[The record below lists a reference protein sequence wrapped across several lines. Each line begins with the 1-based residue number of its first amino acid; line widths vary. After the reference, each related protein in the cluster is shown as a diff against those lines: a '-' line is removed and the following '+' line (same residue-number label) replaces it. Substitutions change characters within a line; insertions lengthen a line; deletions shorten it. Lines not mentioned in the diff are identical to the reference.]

1 MPSPEE
7 GKGKTRRIHA
17 GELIYV
23 ILVTLLLL
31 GALVPK
37 DKTLRDVMQDPVSM
51 IEVDQT
57 VIALALAL
65 FLPAVLPR
73 LKKLKL
79 FGVEA
84 ELRDEVQRVKDR
96 ADELGR
102 ELKQTEQTV
111 AFTQY
116 RQEAALF
123 TIATALSRK
132 MFTPDAQ
139 DRRAG
144 KSLKESPLQIGQ
156 LDFIESWILTR
167 LLYRVLD
174 AYQRGHGEDFGV
186 DCPLHDEP
194 TLMAFFRILTG
205 KRDLFIWYSGT
216 GIKLAG
222 RSFPDSVD
230 VHDAESV
237 REHLNAVYEPLGL
250 TWLPSLGFENAELL
264 VMTKEK
270 AESLQISTVSDLRDQ
285 ARDLVF
291 GANREYFLRDWLYPQ
306 LKRNGVK
313 FKDTTEV
320 GINDRLGGL
329 INDDYQV
336 GVTWG
341 TDGFA
346 DYRKLQ
352 VITPDEVFPKLP
364 QYAMPVCRTDVAE
377 QVEAALQ
384 GWRITED
391 QIRDLNQRVERE
403 GVRDPQEP
411 ALPGIVD
418 EYYNRHSK

>member
-156 LDFIESWILTR
+156 LDFIE
-167 LLYRVLD
+167 
-174 AYQRGHGEDFGV
+174 
-186 DCPLHDEP
+186 
-194 TLMAFFRILTG
+194 
-205 KRDLFIWYSGT
+205 
-216 GIKLAG
+216 
-222 RSFPDSVD
+222 
-230 VHDAESV
+230 
-237 REHLNAVYEPLGL
+237 
-250 TWLPSLGFENAELL
+250 
-264 VMTKEK
+264 
-270 AESLQISTVSDLRDQ
+270 
-285 ARDLVF
+285 
-291 GANREYFLRDWLYPQ
+291 
-306 LKRNGVK
+306 
-313 FKDTTEV
+313 
-320 GINDRLGGL
+320 
-329 INDDYQV
+329 
-336 GVTWG
+336 
-341 TDGFA
+341 
-346 DYRKLQ
+346 
-352 VITPDEVFPKLP
+352 
-364 QYAMPVCRTDVAE
+364 
-377 QVEAALQ
+377 
-384 GWRITED
+384 
-391 QIRDLNQRVERE
+391 
-403 GVRDPQEP
+403 
-411 ALPGIVD
+411 
-418 EYYNRHSK
+418 